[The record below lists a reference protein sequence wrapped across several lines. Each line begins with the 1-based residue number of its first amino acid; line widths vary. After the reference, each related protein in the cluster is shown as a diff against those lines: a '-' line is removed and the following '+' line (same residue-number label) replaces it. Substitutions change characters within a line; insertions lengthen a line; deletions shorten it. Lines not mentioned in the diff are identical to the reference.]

1 MNIILSMN
9 IKSFQY
15 LSTVC
20 AIALLYV
27 VLHFGMLPTLI
38 ALCVSFILASWLTK
52 TALMAKAGKY
62 NVKLSAA
69 LIGLIPF
76 LLLAGLVFGANS
88 AAGSLQSEFAGLIA
102 KLADMLETWK
112 NWLPQSMADKVS
124 DDTALKQLL
133 VGELQARAGAIA
145 SVGKVW
151 AIGMLQ
157 VIIGTIIGVLI
168 FADKANESK
177 GALGVQVYARA
188 HLFIETF
195 RRIVTAQFFIALVNT
210 TSTAI
215 YLFAVLPLAGV
226 EMPYRTALT
235 VLTLVASML
244 PVVGNLITNSI
255 LTLVSLSISPAV
267 AIGTL
272 CFMVLVHKSEYFVG
286 AAALSGK
293 TETSVWELLIAIFL
307 GEAIFGVAGLVAAPL
322 YYAYIKQELKNTGLA

>member
-1 MNIILSMN
+1 MTN
-9 IKSFQY
+9 KSFQY
-15 LSTVC
+15 ISTIS
-20 AIALLYV
+20 AIAILYI

-38 ALCVSFILASWLTK
+38 SLCVAF
-52 TALMAKAGKY
+52 LMANWLAATRPMMRTGKF
-62 NVKLSAA
+62 NIKLSAGF
-69 LIGLIPF
+69 IGLIPF

-88 AAGSLQSEFAGLIA
+88 AAGSLQAEFTGLIA
-102 KLADMLETWK
+102 KLADILETWK

-145 SVGKVW
+145 SIGKVW

-168 FADKANESK
+168 FADRANQSK
-177 GALGVQVYARA
+177 GPLGIQVYARA

-195 RRIVTAQFFIALVNT
+195 RCIVTAQFLIALVNT
-210 TSTAI
+210 TFTAI
-215 YLFAVLPLAGV
+215 YLFLVLPLAGV

-235 VLTLVASML
+235 VLTLIASML
-244 PVVGNLITNSI
+244 PVVGNLITNII
-255 LTLVSLSISPAV
+255 LTLVALSVSPAV

-293 TETSVWELLIAIFL
+293 TATTVWELLIAIFL

-322 YYAYIKQELKNTGLA
+322 YYAYIKQELKNSGLA